1 LLQQPAAPESEAVE
15 ARLPIQHELTL
26 ALAGRVSR
34 LAGPVK
40 GCTGKET
47 QNEDELEKQ
56 VSHESGFIGFHL

>member
-1 LLQQPAAPESEAVE
+1 LLQQPAAPGSEAAE

-40 GCTGKET
+40 GCTGKQT
-47 QNEDELEKQ
+47 QKEDEPEKQ
-56 VSHESGFIGFHL
+56 VSNE